1 MDGDRAPLVELAQL
15 SQARNAWLLVDDAH
29 GFGVLGPNGGGSAES
44 AGLSGEQLPIY
55 MATLGKA
62 LGCAGAFI
70 AGSEDLIDCLVQFA
84 RTYIYTTALPPALAA
99 ATRPPC
105 SWCSRSRSAGS
116 MPARAYQPLC
126 GRCQG
131 ARPPLCPQPNR
142 HSTADFGR
150 QRPRPQLAAHA
161 GPARL
166 WVGAIR
172 RPPCPKALP
181 ACASPSPQATAGRSL
196 KPPARYP
203 GRAGPKRGPVDL
215 TLLRSA
221 SEPGRL
227 PLVLLHG
234 WGHNSRIW
242 QAWLAQ
248 YPAVGPSTL

>member
-1 MDGDRAPLVELAQL
+1 MTDLDARLERSSARYKLVAVDGVFSMDGDRAPLVELAQL

-116 MPARAYQPLC
+116 
-126 GRCQG
+126 
-131 ARPPLCPQPNR
+131 
-142 HSTADFGR
+142 
-150 QRPRPQLAAHA
+150 
-161 GPARL
+161 
-166 WVGAIR
+166 
-172 RPPCPKALP
+172 
-181 ACASPSPQATAGRSL
+181 ACARISTTLWPVPRRAPYHLPPA
-196 KPPARYP
+196 KPPFNR
-203 GRAGPKRGPVDL
+203 
-215 TLLRSA
+215 
-221 SEPGRL
+221 
-227 PLVLLHG
+227 
-234 WGHNSRIW
+234 
-242 QAWLAQ
+242 
-248 YPAVGPSTL
+248 